1 MSGWTGSR
9 GQGHRCAADW
19 QNFPTAGG
27 KFFGISLCK
36 MPSVGFSI
44 TYRVWHGFC
53 KVAGIAGEWFAG
65 TTGNTIMTKL
75 DSLQRTSALLGS
87 LMITGLLLIA
97 SIPTPVLP
105 IA

>member
-1 MSGWTGSR
+1 
-9 GQGHRCAADW
+9 
-19 QNFPTAGG
+19 
-27 KFFGISLCK
+27 
-36 MPSVGFSI
+36 
-44 TYRVWHGFC
+44 
-53 KVAGIAGEWFAG
+53 
-65 TTGNTIMTKL
+65 MTKL